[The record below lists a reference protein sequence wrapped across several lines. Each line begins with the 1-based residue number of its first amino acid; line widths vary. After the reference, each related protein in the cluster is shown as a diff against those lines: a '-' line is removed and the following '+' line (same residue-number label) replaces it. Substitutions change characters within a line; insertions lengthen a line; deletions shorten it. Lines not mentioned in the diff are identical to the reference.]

1 MKKVLSN
8 LFVVIML
15 ISCNSSNPS
24 IKEPISEDKNI
35 FKIDS
40 TVNTVTVISI
50 DTSIKV
56 DTASPSIKSSSKNHK
71 NNRSDVSDWFF
82 SQGEYAYFKIG
93 STEEEVLNIQ
103 GEPSSSYESYDTK
116 IYYWGNNSVTFKGG
130 KVVAFNNWN
139 GKLKVFR
146 KKAPK

>member
-1 MKKVLSN
+1 M
-8 LFVVIML
+8 

-24 IKEPISEDKNI
+24 IKETINEEKNI

-40 TVNTVTVISI
+40 TVNTVTVITI

-56 DTASPSIKSSSKNHK
+56 DSALPSIKSSRKYQK
-71 NNRSDVSDWFF
+71 NNSSDVNDWFF

-139 GKLKVFR
+139 GRLKVFR

>member
-1 MKKVLSN
+1 V
-8 LFVVIML
+8 

-24 IKEPISEDKNI
+24 IKETINEEKNI

-40 TVNTVTVISI
+40 TVNTVTVITI

-56 DTASPSIKSSSKNHK
+56 DSALPSIKSSRKYQK
-71 NNRSDVSDWFF
+71 NNSSDVNDWFF

-139 GKLKVFR
+139 GRLKVFR